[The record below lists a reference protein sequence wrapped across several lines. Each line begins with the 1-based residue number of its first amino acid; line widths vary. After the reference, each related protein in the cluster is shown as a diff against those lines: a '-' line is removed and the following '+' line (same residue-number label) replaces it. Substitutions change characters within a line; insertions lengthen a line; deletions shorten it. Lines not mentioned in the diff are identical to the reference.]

1 MRGRRTAASA
11 ETKQRVEQMEKE
23 LMAMQEADAKYELDV
38 VRNLPTYSPVA
49 TAGCARVRPCPR
61 ARHARQA
68 AKRAL

>member
-1 MRGRRTAASA
+1 
-11 ETKQRVEQMEKE
+11 
-23 LMAMQEADAKYELDV
+23 MAMQEADAKYELDV